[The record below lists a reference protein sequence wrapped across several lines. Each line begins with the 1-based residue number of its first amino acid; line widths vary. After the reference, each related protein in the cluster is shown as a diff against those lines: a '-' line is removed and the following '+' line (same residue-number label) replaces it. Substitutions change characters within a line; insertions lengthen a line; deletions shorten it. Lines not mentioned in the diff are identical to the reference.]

1 MHKSNISVKLYEVEP
16 ILGHSI
22 AVNSTVH
29 KSEMLQIYSCGGIL
43 IRPIKYSSDF
53 PV

>member
-29 KSEMLQIYSCGGIL
+29 KMLEVKCYKSTAVGA
-43 IRPIKYSSDF
+43 Y
-53 PV
+53 